1 MKFKVGTYTKKQSQG
16 IYTVDYQMG
25 NAKLE
30 LSYTV
35 DNPTYLDLHKHYV
48 FTVVKEGSKGG
59 IAFYNEGKF
68 VNQVTEEGAPPCYV
82 SYDDQNKL
90 VYASNYHGG
99 RVNSYKMIDGL
110 LVAHETIQYVEGS
123 KAHYIKYDDFLN
135 QVLVCNLG
143 NDEVYFYSVVDQSLV
158 LKNTYKA
165 PKGSGPRHLVVDSKH
180 AYVYVFTEL
189 SSEIIVLS
197 VKDSGIEEVQKISTL
212 PTDYDSTKW
221 GAAIRMS
228 NDHQNVY
235 VSNRAHDS
243 ITVFKTSTQGLEW
256 VENVPSH
263 GVQPRDFNL
272 SLDDQY
278 LVIANHDTNNL
289 TVYKRDPLMGQL
301 SLIQKDI
308 ECPEGVCIVFEE

>member
-16 IYTVDYQMG
+16 IYTVDYQNG
-25 NAKLE
+25 KVDIK

-35 DNPTYLDLHKHYV
+35 DNPTYLDLHNEYV

-59 IAFYNEGKF
+59 VAFYKEAKL

-82 SYDDQNKL
+82 SYDDKNNL

-99 RVNSYKMIDGL
+99 RINSYKLVNGL
-110 LVAHETIQYVEGS
+110 LVDQEEIQYVEGS
-123 KAHYIKYDDFLN
+123 KAHYIKYDGYLN

-143 NDEVYFYSVVDQSLV
+143 NDEVYFYSVIDQKLV
-158 LKNTYKA
+158 LDHTYKA

-197 VKDSGIEEVQKISTL
+197 VKDSGIEEVQRISTL
-212 PTDYDSTKW
+212 PADYDSTKW
-221 GAAIRMS
+221 GAAIRIS
-228 NDHQNVY
+228 KDCQFVY

-243 ITVFKTSTQGLEW
+243 ITVFKASFDGLKW
-256 VENVPSH
+256 VENVPSY

-289 TVYKRDPLMGQL
+289 TVYERDVLNGRL